1 MQQPDTRPTPRIPF
15 ARALR
20 HHAALVAVLLVL
32 GAVGGWL
39 YASTTP
45 TTYTSTTRILVNP
58 SVGNPFSSTPS
69 SVRQDQETSLE
80 TEAQMVR
87 SADVLGAV
95 VERSTGLTV
104 RGVSRRLQVSVPP
117 STQVLEIS
125 YSADDPELA
134 RQVADAV
141 GEAYL
146 ANRDARFKQVQDD
159 RVGRLESQTVRTV
172 EDLRSAT
179 TAAQR
184 GTPAQRAFNNELAD
198 ALRNELVNLRA
209 QRTALENLTAPSGTV
224 VSPANEPSGPPLLA
238 TLVWPVAGGVAG
250 LGLGCLLALLLERLR
265 GVVRSAAEVRDAGLT
280 VVAAVPR
287 HHVWQRRA
295 AAQRREQLDAA
306 VRRVRTTVLA
316 LDPRPDVISVVG
328 TGTDTSDA
336 SAAEALAGS
345 FTRAGHR
352 VVLVRPAQGPAA
364 GALAVEQHGLAQLLL
379 HQRLDVR
386 DVLRPTVEPLL
397 SVLDG
402 GGISSESRELLS
414 AERLRAV
421 LAPLV
426 EEGNVVVIHVP
437 TGDDA
442 GPGDDEAYLG
452 AADLGLVVVSAGRSR
467 RRKVDALVRDAAATG
482 SPRMALVVGRGDLR
496 HPARPAREDQPT
508 HSSAGRDASAS
519 SADDA
524 TARSRR

>member
-1 MQQPDTRPTPRIPF
+1 MSHDVLATPRVPF

-45 TTYTSTTRILVNP
+45 STYTSTTRILVNP

-87 SADVLGAV
+87 SEDVLGAV
-95 VERSTGLTV
+95 VDRSTGLTV
-104 RGVSRRLQVSVPP
+104 RGVSRRLQVNVPP

-125 YSADDPELA
+125 YTADDPELA

-141 GEAYL
+141 AEAYL

-179 TAAQR
+179 NAAQK

-224 VSPANEPSGPPLLA
+224 VSPATEPSGPPLLA
-238 TLVWPVAGGVAG
+238 TLLWPVAGAVAG
-250 LGLGCLLALLLERLR
+250 LGVGFLLALLLERLR
-265 GVVRSAAEVRDAGLT
+265 GTVRSVAEVRDAGLT
-280 VVAAVPR
+280 VVSAVPR
-287 HHVWQRRA
+287 HHVWQRRSA
-295 AAQRREQLDAA
+295 VERREQVDAA

-316 LDPRPDVISVVG
+316 LDPRPELISVVG
-328 TGTDTSDA
+328 TGSDTSDA

-352 VVLVRPAQGPAA
+352 VVLVRPAQGPGA
-364 GALAVEQHGLAQLLL
+364 GEVAVEEHGLAQLLL
-379 HQRLDVR
+379 HERLDVR

-402 GGISSESRELLS
+402 GGMGAESRELLS
-414 AERLRAV
+414 AERLRGV

-426 EEGNVVVIHVP
+426 EEGNVVVVHVP

-442 GPGDDEAYLG
+442 GPADDEAYLG
-452 AADLGLVVVSAGRSR
+452 AADLGLVVVSTGRSR
-467 RRKVDALVRDAAATG
+467 RRQVDELVAEAAASG
-482 SPRMALVVGRGDLR
+482 SPRVALVVGRGDLR
-496 HPARPAREDQPT
+496 HPAPPGREDQPARPT
-508 HSSAGRDASAS
+508 AGREGSTS
-519 SADDA
+519 SADDPK
-524 TARSRR
+524 ARSRR

>member
-1 MQQPDTRPTPRIPF
+1 MQQPDTRPTPRVPF

-224 VSPANEPSGPPLLA
+224 VSPANEPSGRRSSPPSC
-238 TLVWPVAGGVAG
+238 G
-250 LGLGCLLALLLERLR
+250 
-265 GVVRSAAEVRDAGLT
+265 RSPAASPGSGSGASSPSCSSAC
-280 VVAAVPR
+280 AA
-287 HHVWQRRA
+287 WSA
-295 AAQRREQLDAA
+295 
-306 VRRVRTTVLA
+306 
-316 LDPRPDVISVVG
+316 PRPRY
-328 TGTDTSDA
+328 A
-336 SAAEALAGS
+336 
-345 FTRAGHR
+345 TRASPWWPRCRATTCGS
-352 VVLVRPAQGPAA
+352 
-364 GALAVEQHGLAQLLL
+364 GAPP
-379 HQRLDVR
+379 R
-386 DVLRPTVEPLL
+386 
-397 SVLDG
+397 SV
-402 GGISSESRELLS
+402 
-414 AERLRAV
+414 
-421 LAPLV
+421 
-426 EEGNVVVIHVP
+426 
-437 TGDDA
+437 
-442 GPGDDEAYLG
+442 
-452 AADLGLVVVSAGRSR
+452 
-467 RRKVDALVRDAAATG
+467 
-482 SPRMALVVGRGDLR
+482 
-496 HPARPAREDQPT
+496 
-508 HSSAGRDASAS
+508 AS
-519 SADDA
+519 SS
-524 TARSRR
+524 TPRCGGSGPRCSRWTRDPT